1 MHFAV
6 GGVALLPGVTLDM
19 EVQSVFLM
27 LYLYI
32 IASWVRWYG
41 RVPSARACWML
52 VGIGALIACA
62 GCLAANVAARWVPL
76 AARHATWI
84 VQNEWMLPVTMMGF
98 GLFFLAL
105 GQEYHSRVINALARG
120 AFVSYLLTSYP
131 PLVATVIEFVAPATL
146 WINSPAAVPLTLLL
160 SVPVYFAAWLLETAR
175 RLLFKVAVAP
185 WKEAAFERLYQ
196 GAANTKVYQSL
207 GRMIG
212 FNGEGERPRV
222 Q

>member
-1 MHFAV
+1 M
-6 GGVALLPGVTLDM
+6 PGVTLDM
-19 EVQSVFLM
+19 EVQSVFVM

-131 PLVATVIEFVAPATL
+131 PLVATVIGLIAPAAL
-146 WINSPAAVPLTLLL
+146 WMHSPVEVLLVL
-160 SVPVYFAAWLLETAR
+160 VFSAPTYFAAWILETAR
-175 RLLFKVAVAP
+175 RLLFRAAVDP
-185 WKEAAFERLYQ
+185 WKGTVFERLYQ
-196 GAANTKVYQSL
+196 SVAGTGVFHWLDKIQGIVS
-207 GRMIG
+207 
-212 FNGEGERPRV
+212 
-222 Q
+222 